1 MRSQAEKGRLFRE
14 LHKRPEILILP
25 NPWDAG
31 TAKLLASLGFEALA
45 TTSLGMSNA
54 LGRIDGEGSV
64 SRAEL
69 LENCRVIAQ
78 ATDLP
83 VNADLEN
90 GYADDPRE
98 AASILRDAAEVGIV
112 GGSIEDWSGERIY
125 EFNHAVERVA
135 AGAEMARSLPVP
147 FTFVA
152 RAENLI
158 RGRLDL
164 DDTIK
169 RLQAFEKAGADVLY
183 APGLRDLATMRTVV
197 QAVGRPLNVVM
208 SAADP
213 SLTAAEMEAVGV
225 KRLSVGGALSR
236 LALAAFMKGAR
247 EMKEK
252 GAFTWVRDAMP
263 TTDLKAVFRASRPRL
278 VRIIRRRQCHEL
290 QDLETTRSA
299 TSRLGADQWPG
310 RSRSRLGTC
319 QHD

>member
-1 MRSQAEKGRLFRE
+1 MGDEMRSQAEKGRLFQE
-14 LHKRPEILILP
+14 LHQRPGILILP

-31 TAKLLASLGFEALA
+31 TAKLLASVGVEALA

-54 LGRIDGEGSV
+54 LGRPDGENVV

-69 LENCRVIAQ
+69 IENCRVIAE

-98 AASILRDAAEVGIV
+98 AATILRDACAVGIV

-125 EFNHAVERVA
+125 DFNHAVERVG
-135 AGAEMARSLPVP
+135 AGVEVARSLPVP

-158 RGRLDL
+158 RGRPDL
-164 DDTIK
+164 DDTIR

-183 APGLRDLATMRTVV
+183 APGLRDLETMRTVV
-197 QAVGRPLNVVM
+197 QAISKPLNVVM

-213 SLTAAEMEAVGV
+213 GLTAAEMEAVGV

-236 LALAAFMKGAR
+236 LALAAFMKGAG
-247 EMKEK
+247 EMKEQ
-252 GAFTWVRDAMP
+252 GGFTWVRDAIP
-263 TTDLKAVFRASRPRL
+263 TTDLKSIF
-278 VRIIRRRQCHEL
+278 
-290 QDLETTRSA
+290 
-299 TSRLGADQWPG
+299 GA
-310 RSRSRLGTC
+310 
-319 QHD
+319 

>member
-1 MRSQAEKGRLFRE
+1 MAIAYGIRASAGESTTRSHFADRGQIMPMPAMVRYATTSRGGVMRSQDEKGRLFRE
-14 LHKRPEILILP
+14 LHARPGILILP

-45 TTSLGMSNA
+45 TTSLGMANA
-54 LGRIDGEGSV
+54 LGRVDGEGSV

-69 LENCRVIAQ
+69 LENCRIIAE

-90 GYADDPRE
+90 GYADDPKE
-98 AASILRDAAEVGIV
+98 AASILRDAAEMGVV

-125 EFNHAVERVA
+125 DFNHAVERVMA
-135 AGAEMARSLPVP
+135 CVEVARSLPVP

-158 RGRLDL
+158 RGRRDL
-164 DDTIK
+164 DDTIR
-169 RLQAFEKAGADVLY
+169 RLQAFEKTGADVLY

-197 QAVGRPLNVVM
+197 QSIGKPLNVVM

-236 LALAAFMKGAR
+236 LSLAAFVNGAR
-247 EMKEK
+247 EMRER
-252 GAFTWVRDAMP
+252 GGFTWVREAMP
-263 TTDLKAVFRASRPRL
+263 TNDLKAVFRP
-278 VRIIRRRQCHEL
+278 
-290 QDLETTRSA
+290 
-299 TSRLGADQWPG
+299 
-310 RSRSRLGTC
+310 
-319 QHD
+319 

>member
-1 MRSQAEKGRLFRE
+1 MRTQAEKGRLFQE
-14 LHKRPEILILP
+14 LHRRPGILILP

-54 LGRIDGEGSV
+54 LGRPDGEGSV

-69 LENCRVIAQ
+69 LENCRVIAE

-90 GYADDPRE
+90 GYADDPKA

-112 GGSIEDWSGERIY
+112 GGSIEDWSGRHIY
-125 EFNHAVERVA
+125 DFNHAVERVA
-135 AGAEMARSLPVP
+135 AGVEVARSLPVP

-158 RGRLDL
+158 RGRNDL
-164 DDTIK
+164 DDTIR

-183 APGLRDLATMRTVV
+183 APGLRDLATMKLVASSV
-197 QAVGRPLNVVM
+197 SRPLNVVM

-213 SLTAAEMEAVGV
+213 SLTAAQMEAVGV

-247 EMKEK
+247 EMKEQ
-252 GAFTWVRDAMP
+252 GGFTWMRDTLP
-263 TTDLKAVFRASRPRL
+263 TSALKPVFR
-278 VRIIRRRQCHEL
+278 
-290 QDLETTRSA
+290 
-299 TSRLGADQWPG
+299 G
-310 RSRSRLGTC
+310 
-319 QHD
+319 